1 MKEKTKVSKEIVID
15 SCAEDKDLFLEEN
28 PWKNV
33 NVEQTLNF
41 TTEDVK
47 TLRQFPFIDQTL
59 VEDFFKKIKEP
70 QDRDVKWK
78 DFLKSNPSKQQKEEW
93 LEKSSKCKSIEESIK
108 ELNFLKYITE
118 NRKQIIQW
126 LESEAKSNTF
136 KKSGHLVDQQLKY
149 LKSTEDPLHIF
160 SLIENR
166 ELKNSIIQNKKIQ
179 EQTIQVGINLTAAQ
193 DRLVNALCRLL
204 HEKSQIFN
212 PDQSNYYTG
221 NSPYTIADY
230 GKKEEKIPSLVL
242 EPHELYQAYL
252 EKVDFSGKEI
262 SNIEDILEKAQN
274 TRHLIIYEWRTK
286 NKTGKTIVDR
296 IEQYQPL
303 FIVDRIFPGMNE
315 EEADLV
321 AQGDTEVRRKKGKFL
336 IKFNPLFIH
345 QIESKYVLYPKD
357 IHQRMAKAAGGD
369 PRKVTPAMNSLRD
382 FCLRALSNKQKKIE
396 LNQDTLPLLLKLE
409 NYVKSGRKK
418 EIIKKVTDSFQVC
431 RNIGLI
437 DRWEEK
443 AGTNNQTKYV
453 IHLNPGFLGNTYIP

>member
-1 MKEKTKVSKEIVID
+1 MKEKSKPFQENVID
-15 SCAEDKDLFLEEN
+15 SCSLDKDPSSDEEIWGN
-28 PWKNV
+28 SNK
-33 NVEQTLNF
+33 EQTLNF
-41 TTEDVK
+41 TTEDIDV
-47 TLRQFPFIDQTL
+47 LRQFPFIDQAL
-59 VEDFFKKIKEP
+59 VETFFKKLKEP
-70 QDRDVKWK
+70 QDWDLKWK
-78 DFLKSNPSKQQKEEW
+78 EFLQSNPSKQQKQEW
-93 LEKSSKCKSIEESIK
+93 LEKNKKCTSIEESIK

-126 LESEAKSNTF
+126 LETESKNNTF
-136 KKSGHLVDQQLKY
+136 KKSGHLIDQQLKY
-149 LKSTEDPLHIF
+149 LKSTEDSLNLF

-166 ELKNSIIQNKKIQ
+166 ELKNSLVHNKEVQ
-179 EQTIQVGINLTAAQ
+179 EKTIQVGIHLTAAQ

-221 NSPYTIADY
+221 NCPYMITDY
-230 GKKEEKIPSLVL
+230 GKKEEKIPSLIL

-274 TRHLIIYEWRTK
+274 TRHLIIYEWRSK
-286 NKTGKTIVDR
+286 NKAGKVVVDR

-303 FIVDRIFPGMNE
+303 FMVDRIFPGMNE

-321 AQGDTEVRRKKGKFL
+321 AKGDLELRRKKGKFL

-357 IHQRMAKAAGGD
+357 IHQRMTLAAGGD
-369 PRKVTPAMNSLRD
+369 PRKITPAMISLRD
-382 FCLRALSNKQKKIE
+382 FCLRALSNRQKKIE
-396 LNQDTLPLLLKLE
+396 LNYDTLPYLLKLE

-418 EIIKKVTDSFQVC
+418 EIFKKITDSFQVC
-431 RNIGLI
+431 KDIGLI
-437 DRWEEK
+437 DRWEK
-443 AGTNNQTKYV
+443 KPGTNNQTKYV
-453 IHLNPGFLGNTYIP
+453 IYLNPGFLGKL

>member
-149 LKSTEDPLHIF
+149 LKSNPKTT
-160 SLIENR
+160 
-166 ELKNSIIQNKKIQ
+166 KNS
-179 EQTIQVGINLTAAQ
+179 
-193 DRLVNALCRLL
+193 
-204 HEKSQIFN
+204 
-212 PDQSNYYTG
+212 
-221 NSPYTIADY
+221 
-230 GKKEEKIPSLVL
+230 
-242 EPHELYQAYL
+242 
-252 EKVDFSGKEI
+252 
-262 SNIEDILEKAQN
+262 
-274 TRHLIIYEWRTK
+274 
-286 NKTGKTIVDR
+286 
-296 IEQYQPL
+296 
-303 FIVDRIFPGMNE
+303 
-315 EEADLV
+315 
-321 AQGDTEVRRKKGKFL
+321 
-336 IKFNPLFIH
+336 
-345 QIESKYVLYPKD
+345 
-357 IHQRMAKAAGGD
+357 
-369 PRKVTPAMNSLRD
+369 
-382 FCLRALSNKQKKIE
+382 
-396 LNQDTLPLLLKLE
+396 KL
-409 NYVKSGRKK
+409 
-418 EIIKKVTDSFQVC
+418 
-431 RNIGLI
+431 
-437 DRWEEK
+437 
-443 AGTNNQTKYV
+443 
-453 IHLNPGFLGNTYIP
+453 